1 MLEKCQ
7 EMSCSDPHFCAVN
20 SMLEKC
26 LGMSFSD
33 PHNANAQPDH
43 YFGAMNA
50 MLDKCLVIIDRLVAN
65 LKCVCMSYKVY
76 VGHGARCKK

>member
-1 MLEKCQ
+1 
-7 EMSCSDPHFCAVN
+7 MSCSDPHFCAVN
-20 SMLEKC
+20 SMMEKC

-33 PHNANAQPDH
+33 PHNANAQPYH
-43 YFGAMNA
+43 YFGAVNA
-50 MLDKCLVIIDRLVAN
+50 MLEKFLGIIDRLVAK